1 MSFFFIDFSTT
12 PPPTLYPADGIT
24 AYTRRSIWLL
34 ALYQGIT
41 SLSAD
46 ALGVLADAAFHGVH
60 DAPHWPATRRAT
72 LRALGMLAALSLG
85 GGISIAVETLAL
97 FCPQKGADG
106 RLLLA
111 FCNAPS
117 IFDRL

>member
-1 MSFFFIDFSTT
+1 MV
-12 PPPTLYPADGIT
+12 
-24 AYTRRSIWLL
+24 
-34 ALYQGIT
+34 
-41 SLSAD
+41 AD
-46 ALGVLADAAFHGVH
+46 ATFHGVH
-60 DAPHWPATRRAT
+60 DAAHWPVGRRAT
-72 LRALGMLAALSLG
+72 LSALGMLAALSLG
-85 GGISIAVETLAL
+85 GGVSIAIEILAL